1 MNIPIFG
8 TYYNPLWQRGD
19 IFKLDVILNQIRGI
33 FDNIFENNLK
43 KNNISNEDQNI
54 NLIYGKIFKNFYFKN
69 QLIYIINSPRVY
81 IYIFFCTKQTVVEW
95 VSCGFMI
102 PIIQQEEFLI
112 QLKGAFISREEN

>member
-54 NLIYGKIFKNFYFKN
+54 NLIYGKIF
-69 QLIYIINSPRVY
+69 
-81 IYIFFCTKQTVVEW
+81 
-95 VSCGFMI
+95 
-102 PIIQQEEFLI
+102 
-112 QLKGAFISREEN
+112 